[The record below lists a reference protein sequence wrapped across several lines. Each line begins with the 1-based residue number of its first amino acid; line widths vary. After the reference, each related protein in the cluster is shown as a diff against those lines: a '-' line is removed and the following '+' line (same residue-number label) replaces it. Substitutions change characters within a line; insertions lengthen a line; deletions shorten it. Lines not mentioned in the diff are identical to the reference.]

1 VLYLLS
7 KSLILAV
14 LGGGIPFLGIFTV
27 YLVNSELLKGLFPD
41 LLTHLAVFDRFE
53 TFIGGIFDLS
63 AIVYFLS
70 IVVFF
75 VFLTVQALEKR
86 RYL

>member
-1 VLYLLS
+1 
-7 KSLILAV
+7 
-14 LGGGIPFLGIFTV
+14 
-27 YLVNSELLKGLFPD
+27 LLKGLFPD